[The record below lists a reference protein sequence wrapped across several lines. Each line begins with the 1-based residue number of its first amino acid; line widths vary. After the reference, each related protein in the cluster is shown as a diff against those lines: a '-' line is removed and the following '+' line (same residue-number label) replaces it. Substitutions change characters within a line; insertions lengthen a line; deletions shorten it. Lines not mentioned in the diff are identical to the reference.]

1 MTKITAKLNIRLM
14 IEIALFAAIT
24 AVLAQVSIPL
34 PSGVPITLQTFA
46 VALAGCYLG
55 WKYGLTSVF
64 VYIVLGAVGL
74 PVFASLRGGL
84 AVIAGATGGFIIGFL
99 PLTALCGLGAT
110 LRSKIT
116 AVSAA
121 LLGLVI
127 CHISGILWFSF
138 VTSTALLPAAVLV
151 SLPYLVKD
159 AVSVIAALYISAAVK
174 TVIGKTTGR

>member
-1 MTKITAKLNIRLM
+1 MTKITAKQNIRLM

-46 VALAGCYLG
+46 VALTGCYLG
-55 WKYGLTSVF
+55 RKYGLTSVF

-74 PVFASLRGGL
+74 PVFASLRGGF

-99 PLTALCGLGAT
+99 PLTSLCGLGAS
-110 LRSKIT
+110 LRNKIT
-116 AVSAA
+116 AVAA
-121 LLGLVI
+121 ILTGLII

-138 VTSTALLPAAVLV
+138 VTSTAVLSAAVLV
-151 SLPYLVKD
+151 SLPYIVKD
-159 AVSVIAALYISAAVK
+159 AVSVIAALYISSAVK
-174 TVIGKTTGR
+174 AVIGKTTGR